1 MIPPSILFVIYGL
14 MTEQSIG
21 KLLAAG
27 ILPGILGTLLYM
39 GAVSWSTARDPKL
52 GPAGPRS
59 DWAARIRAG
68 KDVWQVVVLF
78 GLVLGGM
85 YFGWFSP
92 TEAAAVGAFGA
103 VLLAWAGGKLNRG
116 NAKEAIVETAL
127 TTGMIFTILIGAGI
141 FNYFI
146 DSTGLTDVL
155 VKAVADLGH
164 SRWMIMFLLML
175 MYIVLG
181 ALMDELAMMLLTVG
195 PVFKLIVALGF
206 DPIWF
211 GVMFVTVCEIGMIMP
226 PVGIN
231 LFVIQGV
238 AGLPLQT
245 VVRGI
250 TPFVVAD
257 CFRMLIIAM
266 VPALATWLPSMM
278 S

>member
-1 MIPPSILFVIYGL
+1 MSPSTSSPACTRSPPSCL
-14 MTEQSIG
+14 
-21 KLLAAG
+21 
-27 ILPGILGTLLYM
+27 
-39 GAVSWSTARDPKL
+39 R
-52 GPAGPRS
+52 
-59 DWAARIRAG
+59 
-68 KDVWQVVVLF
+68 
-78 GLVLGGM
+78 
-85 YFGWFSP
+85 
-92 TEAAAVGAFGA
+92 
-103 VLLAWAGGKLNRG
+103 AWAGGKLNRG

-155 VKAVADLGH
+155 VKSVADLGH

-211 GVMFVTVCEIGMIMP
+211 GVMFVTVCEIGMIVP

-266 VPALATWLPSMM
+266 VPALATWLPSLM

>member
-1 MIPPSILFVIYGL
+1 M
-14 MTEQSIG
+14 
-21 KLLAAG
+21 
-27 ILPGILGTLLYM
+27 
-39 GAVSWSTARDPKL
+39 
-52 GPAGPRS
+52 
-59 DWAARIRAG
+59 
-68 KDVWQVVVLF
+68 VLF

-85 YFGWFSP
+85 YLGWFSP

-103 VLLAWAGGKLNRG
+103 VMLAWAGGKLNRG
-116 NAKEAIVETAL
+116 NAKEAVVETAL

-266 VPALATWLPSMM
+266 VPALATWLPSRMT
-278 S
+278 

>member
-1 MIPPSILFVIYGL
+1 
-14 MTEQSIG
+14 
-21 KLLAAG
+21 
-27 ILPGILGTLLYM
+27 
-39 GAVSWSTARDPKL
+39 
-52 GPAGPRS
+52 
-59 DWAARIRAG
+59 
-68 KDVWQVVVLF
+68 
-78 GLVLGGM
+78 M

-181 ALMDELAMMLLTVG
+181 ALMYELAMMLLTVG

-266 VPALATWLPSMM
+266 VPALATWLPSRM